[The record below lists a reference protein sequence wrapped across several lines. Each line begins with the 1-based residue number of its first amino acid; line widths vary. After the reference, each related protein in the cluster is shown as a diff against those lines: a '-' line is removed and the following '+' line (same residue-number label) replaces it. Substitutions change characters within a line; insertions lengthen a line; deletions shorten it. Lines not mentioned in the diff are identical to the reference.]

1 MSFKQRIFCI
11 ILSLFTFLSYANSYW
26 GEDTKEYA
34 SFMDKGF
41 VVKAD
46 ASYSY
51 NAWIPN
57 QSYLLGYST
66 KGLPLAKLDTEI
78 TFKRIFPT
86 IHVSWETTYFDMQNI
101 GNEKRLFMQHKAND
115 GLKSSYNKI
124 KGIVGLGRII
134 GNNFYNQ
141 HYNPWRNN
149 SNVSLY
155 YNRETFRI
163 GVSPKVS
170 GLRYCDF
177 DGTNLIDFPVDETL
191 FQYTKFEEMGVDINS
206 NGKMILPAI
215 FSLLFIN
222 SNSAMDFGITNLDT
236 TIGPYFSMWQKPYS
250 VTQIISDGSSNGS
263 EKDIYSAKFTSFG
276 AVEKWCYAGEYFYFN
291 NKINW
296 GFAIVQLTKSRVL
309 QDNTSPIFMQFN
321 IEPELGVHLPLVNHH
336 IVLSCYASGNWGCM
350 LGVTISSEDDKILA
364 FSSFI
369 NSDVILKGSVAVTF
383 LL

>member
-11 ILSLFTFLSYANSYW
+11 VLSLFAALSYANSYW
-26 GEDTKEYA
+26 GEDTKEYS

-51 NAWIPN
+51 SAWIPDK
-57 QSYLLGYST
+57 SYLLEYST
-66 KGLPLAKLDTEI
+66 KGLPLVKLDTEI

-86 IHVSWETTYFDMQNI
+86 IRINWETAYFDI
-101 GNEKRLFMQHKAND
+101 REARSPSKLFVEHERND

-141 HYNPWRNN
+141 HYNPWRTN

-155 YNRETFRI
+155 YTRETFSI
-163 GVSPKVS
+163 DVTPTVS

-177 DGTNLIDFPVDETL
+177 DGTAKGFPQDKTL
-191 FQYTKFEEMGVDINS
+191 HQYTKFEEMGVDINS

-250 VTQIISDGSSNGS
+250 ITQIITDGKTSGK

-296 GFAIVQLTKSRVL
+296 GFAIVQLTKNNGLR
-309 QDNTSPIFMQFN
+309 DNTSPIFMQFN
-321 IEPELGVHLPLVNHH
+321 IEPEVGTHLPLLNHH
-336 IVLSCYASGNWGCM
+336 VILSCYASCNWGCM
-350 LGVTISSEDDKILA
+350 LGVTISSEEDKILA
-364 FSSFI
+364 FSSFV
-369 NSDVILKGSVAVTF
+369 NSDVILKGSVAVT
-383 LL
+383 LLL

>member
-1 MSFKQRIFCI
+1 MTFKQRIFCI
-11 ILSLFTFLSYANSYW
+11 VLSLFTVLSYGSSFF
-26 GEDTKEYA
+26 GDDTKEYS

-51 NAWIPN
+51 SAWIPD
-57 QSYLLGYST
+57 QTYLLDYST

-86 IHVSWETTYFDMQNI
+86 IRLSWETAYFDIYNI
-101 GNEKRLFMQHKAND
+101 DNQGKLFAQHERND
-115 GLKSSYNKI
+115 GLKSSYNKL
-124 KGIVGLGRII
+124 KGVVGLGRIL

-141 HYNPWRNN
+141 HYNPWRTN

-163 GVSPKVS
+163 GVSPTES
-170 GLRYCDF
+170 GVKYCDF
-177 DGTNLIDFPVDETL
+177 DGTERDFPMDKTIY
-191 FQYTKFEEMGVDINS
+191 QYTKFEEMGVDINS

-215 FSLLFIN
+215 FSLFFLN

-250 VTQIISDGSSNGS
+250 VTQIISNGNTNGRK
-263 EKDIYSAKFTSFG
+263 KDIYSAKFTSFG

-296 GFAIVQLTKSRVL
+296 GFAIVKLTDSDTL
-309 QDNTSPIFMQFN
+309 HDTSSPIFMQFN

-336 IVLSCYASGNWGCM
+336 IVLSCYASGNWGCL
-350 LGVTISSEDDKILA
+350 LGVTISSEEDKLLA
-364 FSSFI
+364 FSSFV
-369 NSDVILKGSVAVTF
+369 NSDVILKGTVAVTF

>member
-1 MSFKQRIFCI
+1 MSFKQKILCI
-11 ILSLFTFLSYANSYW
+11 VLSLFTTLSFADSFF
-26 GEDTKEYA
+26 GDDTKEYA

-57 QSYLLGYST
+57 KSYLLDYST
-66 KGLPLAKLDTEI
+66 KGLPLAKFDTEI

-86 IHVSWETTYFDMQNI
+86 VRVSWETAYFDMNNI
-101 GNEKRLFMQHKAND
+101 GNPRGLFIQHEKND

-124 KGIVGLGRII
+124 KGIVGLGRIL

-141 HYNPWRNN
+141 HYNPWRTN

-163 GVSPKVS
+163 GVSPRVE

-177 DGTNLIDFPVDETL
+177 EGDLIGFPPDKTIY
-191 FQYTKFEEMGVDINS
+191 QYTKFEEMGVDINS

-222 SNSAMDFGITNLDT
+222 SNSSMDFGITNLDT

-263 EKDIYSAKFTSFG
+263 EKDIYSARFTSFG

-296 GFAIVQLTKSRVL
+296 GFAIVQLTKSRIL

-321 IEPELGVHLPLVNHH
+321 IEPEFGVHLPLLNHH
-336 IVLSCYASGNWGCM
+336 CILSCYASGNWGCL
-350 LGVTISSEDDKILA
+350 LGVTISSDEDEILA

-369 NSDVILKGSVAVTF
+369 NSDVILKGTVAITF